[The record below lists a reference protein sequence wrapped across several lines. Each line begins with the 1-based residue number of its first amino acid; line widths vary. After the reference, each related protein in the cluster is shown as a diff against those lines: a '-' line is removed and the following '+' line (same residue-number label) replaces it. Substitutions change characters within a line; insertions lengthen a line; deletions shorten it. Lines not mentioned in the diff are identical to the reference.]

1 MKHQDF
7 PKYQRIAEIELS
19 YKPSIKL
26 ASLTEF
32 YRSNDVY
39 RIIMKFWDPQKIEFI
54 EQLKI
59 MLVRK
64 HRVIG
69 ICTISTG
76 NVNNTIADPK
86 MIFSVALKA
95 NATNIILVHN
105 HPSGNLTPSRSDQ
118 ELTFKIASIGRLLDL
133 TLADHLI
140 ITNDGYYSF
149 LDEGT
154 L

>member
-1 MKHQDF
+1 MKQDY
-7 PKYQRIAEIELS
+7 PKYQHIAEIELR

-26 ASLTEF
+26 PCLPEF
-32 YRSNDVY
+32 FRSNDVY

-59 MLVRK
+59 MLMRK
-64 HRVIG
+64 NRVIG
-69 ICTISTG
+69 ICNISTG

-86 MIFSVALKA
+86 LVFSIALKA

-105 HPSGNLTPSRSDQ
+105 HPSGNLKPSRADQ
-118 ELTFKIASIGRLLDL
+118 ELTDKLAAIGRILDL

-140 ITNDGYYSF
+140 ITNNGYYSF